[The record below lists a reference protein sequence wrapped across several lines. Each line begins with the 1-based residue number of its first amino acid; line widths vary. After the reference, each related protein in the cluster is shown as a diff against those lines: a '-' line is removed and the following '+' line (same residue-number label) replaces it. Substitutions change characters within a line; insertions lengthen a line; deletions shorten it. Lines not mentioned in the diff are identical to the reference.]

1 MAIVR
6 ISTSPI
12 VKNDKADKYLNLDI
26 HKKNRKYL
34 LVIKLLSVACLISV
48 IFNIYTILN

>member
-6 ISTSPI
+6 ISTAPI

-34 LVIKLLSVACLISV
+34 LVIKILSVICAASV